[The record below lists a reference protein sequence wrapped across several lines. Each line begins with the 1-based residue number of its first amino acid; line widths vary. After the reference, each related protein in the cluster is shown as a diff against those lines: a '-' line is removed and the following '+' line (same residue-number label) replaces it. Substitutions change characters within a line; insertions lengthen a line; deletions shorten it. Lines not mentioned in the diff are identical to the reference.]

1 MKRLGPFVVAFV
13 VLAVIPAKSQ
23 VRGGPPVALPGPPPA
38 VLLGPPAAVIAP
50 PAAVLGPPPA
60 VVIGPP
66 PSVVMGP
73 PPAVVGLPP
82 GLGLPHGLPG
92 GLPAAVGGAPGLLGP
107 AANAPGQIIRET
119 VQTATDAVGRPSGAP
134 NLAASLARDEHGAV
148 IVRAELLAVGPD
160 EASMQISRRLGFT
173 VMRRDSLGALGLATA
188 TLRVPAG
195 MSAVDALA
203 TLRRADPKGIYDY
216 AHVYNPS
223 GGEGGGTAAQAVTS
237 SMPGAGLRVGMIDG
251 GIEKRHPAFR
261 DASLITQGF
270 GQGTLGT
277 VHGTAVAS
285 LLVGRERG
293 FAGYLPGA
301 TLYAAD
307 VFDGAPDGGSADIIA
322 RALNWL
328 AANNI
333 AVTNISLAGPP
344 NLLLEAAVKA
354 FLARGHILVAA
365 AGNGGPAA
373 PSNYPAA
380 YPGVIA
386 VTSVD
391 SNKRPELD
399 ANRGAQFAA
408 LGVDVRA
415 ATLPHGYASVT
426 GTSYAAPAVTARFA
440 LLLHSPDTAKAK
452 IALNQL
458 SQAGTPLGAMAN
470 APKYLDAAITTDISD
485 AVSVGT
491 R

>member
-1 MKRLGPFVVAFV
+1 LG
-13 VLAVIPAKSQ
+13 
-23 VRGGPPVALPGPPPA
+23 R
-38 VLLGPPAAVIAP
+38 AAD
-50 PAAVLGPPPA
+50 
-60 VVIGPP
+60 
-66 PSVVMGP
+66 
-73 PPAVVGLPP
+73 
-82 GLGLPHGLPG
+82 
-92 GLPAAVGGAPGLLGP
+92 
-107 AANAPGQIIRET
+107 APGQIVRET
-119 VQTATDAVGRPSGAP
+119 VQVAVDTVGRANGAP
-134 NLAASLARDEHGAV
+134 NLAANLARDEHGAV

-160 EASMQISRRLGFT
+160 DASMRITQRLGFT
-173 VMRRDSLGALGLATA
+173 IVRRDSLGALGLATA

-203 TLRRADPKGIYDY
+203 ALRKADPKGIYDY
-216 AHVYNPS
+216 SHVYNPS
-223 GGEGGGTAAQAVTS
+223 GGDGTNAVASAATS
-237 SMPGAGLRVGMIDG
+237 AAPAAGLRVGMIDG
-251 GIEKRHPAFR
+251 GIEKRHPVFR
-261 DASLITQGF
+261 DARVITQNF
-270 GQGTLGT
+270 AQNANAPGTA
-277 VHGTAVAS
+277 HGTAVAS
-285 LLVGRERG
+285 LLVGHGHG
-293 FAGYLPGA
+293 FSGYLPGA

-307 VFDGAPDGGSADIIA
+307 VFAGAPDGGGAEIIA

-354 FLARGHILVAA
+354 FIARGHMLVAA

-415 ATLPHGYASVT
+415 AALPDGYASVT

-440 LLLHSPDTAKAK
+440 LLLPSPDIAKAK
-452 IALNQL
+452 MAFSQL
-458 SQAGTPLGAMAN
+458 SSTGTPLGTIGG
-470 APKYLDAAITTDISD
+470 APRYLDASMATDS
-485 AVSVGT
+485 AGAM
-491 R
+491 RAR